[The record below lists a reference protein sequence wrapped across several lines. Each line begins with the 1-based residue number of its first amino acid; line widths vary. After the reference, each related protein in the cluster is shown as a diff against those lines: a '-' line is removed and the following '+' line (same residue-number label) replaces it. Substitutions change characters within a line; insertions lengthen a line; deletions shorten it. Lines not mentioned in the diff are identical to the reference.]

1 MRIALCVRPLHEI
14 YRLVWLNESKD
25 GIYVGTLG
33 GAEDAHLSHHKDG
46 TQHMKMGE
54 GYHNRDKCTP
64 IAAHVGFKHLGHFS
78 LSLTKGCFNRKTT
91 YKGDGQTKSVVL
103 IDERLL
109 LWRDTLALDVWLT
122 DRPSEYELLRTI
134 ATHKR
139 MDHRFQVVAELV
151 SALDHFPHHKLAI
164 TLRAAR
170 LRDVEPAQLMFVAT
184 EA

>member
-1 MRIALCVRPLHEI
+1 MRIALCVRHLQAI
-14 YRLVWLNESKD
+14 YRLVWLNESKV

-33 GAEDAHLSHHKDG
+33 GAEDAHLSYHKDG

-91 YKGDGQTKSVVL
+91 YRGDGKTKSVVL

-134 ATHKR
+134 ANKR

-151 SALDHFPHHKLAI
+151 SALDHFPLHKLAI